1 MKKNI
6 LFLVLALMLAFSSC
20 SKGEDNHNDFLLENT
35 TWLCIENQITMQFT
49 SAKDVKVES
58 DLWADRYGTYIQNEK
73 SIKFFDLWA
82 LISITPYDFKSAT
95 LSDYGTNM
103 KVKCVDKNNG
113 EEKELTFVKEVAK

>member
-1 MKKNI
+1 M
-6 LFLVLALMLAFSSC
+6 VVHRES
-20 SKGEDNHNDFLLENT
+20 NHHAIYF
-35 TWLCIENQITMQFT
+35 C
-49 SAKDVKVES
+49 KDVKVES

>member
-6 LFLVLALMLAFSSC
+6 LFLVLALMFAFSSC

-113 EEKELTFVKEVAK
+113 EEKELTFVKEVSK

>member
-6 LFLVLALMLAFSSC
+6 LFLVLAFMLAFSSC

-82 LISITPYDFKSAT
+82 FISITPYDFKSAT

>member
-6 LFLVLALMLAFSSC
+6 LFLVLAFMLAFSSC

-49 SAKDVKVES
+49 SAKEVKVES

-113 EEKELTFVKEVAK
+113 EEKELTFVKEVSK

>member
-20 SKGEDNHNDFLLENT
+20 SKGEDSHNDSLLENT

-82 LISITPYDFKSAT
+82 LISITPYDFKSAI

-103 KVKCVDKNNG
+103 KVKCVNKTNG

>member
-20 SKGEDNHNDFLLENT
+20 SKGEDNHNDSLLENT

-73 SIKFFDLWA
+73 SIKFFDL
-82 LISITPYDFKSAT
+82 
-95 LSDYGTNM
+95 
-103 KVKCVDKNNG
+103 
-113 EEKELTFVKEVAK
+113 

>member
-73 SIKFFDLWA
+73 SIKFFDIWA
-82 LISITPYDFKSAT
+82 LISINTYDFKSAT
-95 LSDYGTNM
+95 L
-103 KVKCVDKNNG
+103 
-113 EEKELTFVKEVAK
+113 

>member
-6 LFLVLALMLAFSSC
+6 LFLALALMLAFSSC

-103 KVKCVDKNNG
+103 KVKCVDKNDG

>member
-6 LFLVLALMLAFSSC
+6 LFLVLALMLTFSSC
-20 SKGEDNHNDFLLENT
+20 SKGEDSHNDFLLENT

-58 DLWADRYGTYIQNEK
+58 DLWADRYGTYIQDEK
-73 SIKFFDLWA
+73 SVKFFDLWA
-82 LISITPYDFKSAT
+82 FISITPYYFKSAT

>member
-6 LFLVLALMLAFSSC
+6 LFLALALMLAFSSC
-20 SKGEDNHNDFLLENT
+20 SKGEDSHNDFLLENT

-49 SAKDVKVES
+49 SAKYVKVES
-58 DLWADRYGTYIQNEK
+58 DLWAERYGTYIQNEK

-82 LISITPYDFKSAT
+82 FISITPYDFKSAT

-113 EEKELTFVKEVAK
+113 EEKELTFVKEVSK